1 MRVFVGGSTG
11 LVGSALV
18 RSCPA
23 ENEIFA
29 VNSANL
35 DLSQKMEVEKYF
47 LQNKIEMVILAAAKV
62 GGIYANSHSQWDY
75 LLKNLVIQNST
86 ISAAKDAGVKKF
98 IFLGSSCV
106 YPRLAE
112 QPISEDSL
120 LTGPLEPTN
129 EGYALAKIAGIR
141 LCKAASDEMGLNY
154 FTLMPANLYGQNDNY
169 HKINSHVPA
178 ALMRKIHEAKINNDS
193 KVEIWGTGKARREFL
208 SVDDL
213 ANACWHFATKE
224 YGGEL
229 INIGTGRD
237 ISIEHFAQLLA
248 KIIGFHGKLIFDSS
262 KPDGT
267 PQKVLDVD
275 KARRYG
281 WTSKIEL
288 ESGLVKTYSWF
299 TKAYAK
305 GEVRG
310 F

>member
-1 MRVFVGGSTG
+1 MRVLLTGGSG
-11 LVGSALV
+11 LVG
-18 RSCPA
+18 RSILRSTPS
-23 ENEIFA
+23 NVEIFA
-29 VNSANL
+29 PSRKDLELQNSAAV
-35 DLSQKMEVEKYF
+35 KKY
-47 LQNKIEMVILAAAKV
+47 LELNQIDSVIMAAAQV
-62 GGIYANSHSQWDY
+62 GGIGANLKDQYGFLYHN
-75 LLKNLVIQNST
+75 LLIQNGV
-86 ISAAKDAGVKKF
+86 IEGARAAGVQNF
-98 IFLGSSCV
+98 LFLGSSCI
-106 YPRLAE
+106 YPKNQIDAI
-112 QPISEDSL
+112 PEDSM
-120 LTGPLEPTN
+120 LTGSLEQTN
-129 EGYALAKIAGIR
+129 EGYAIAKIAGVKMCRAIR
-141 LCKAASDEMGLNY
+141 EEFDLN
-154 FTLMPANLYGQNDNY
+154 FFSLMPTNLYGPFDNF
-169 HKINSHVPA
+169 NLDSSHVPA
-178 ALMRKIHEAKINNDS
+178 ALIRKFHEAKVGNLS
-193 KVEIWGTGKARREFL
+193 SVTVWGTGAPRREFMH
-208 SVDDL
+208 VDDL